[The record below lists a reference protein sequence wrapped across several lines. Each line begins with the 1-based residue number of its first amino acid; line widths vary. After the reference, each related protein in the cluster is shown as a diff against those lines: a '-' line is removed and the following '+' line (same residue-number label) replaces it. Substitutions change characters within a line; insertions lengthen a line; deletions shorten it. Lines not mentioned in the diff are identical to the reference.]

1 MFFLFRK
8 TIISRASKYD
18 ARGGE
23 KEQLPVV
30 PPFDRDRSVQERVLA
45 VGQAP
50 TVEQKVHVQ
59 IEVLKVLVWQAGAP
73 ATSCQ
78 QLRKTLPGD
87 LQCSFI
93 PMCLS
98 HIRAKSDRE
107 AEFSC

>member
-1 MFFLFRK
+1 M
-8 TIISRASKYD
+8 
-18 ARGGE
+18 
-23 KEQLPVV
+23 V
-30 PPFDRDRSVQERVLA
+30 PPFVEERSVQESVLA

-98 HIRAKSDRE
+98 HMIGKSDRE
-107 AEFSC
+107 TEFSC